1 MHLAALT
8 QPVSTVTNLLIQVC
22 EATGFSI
29 YATSCYEEFS
39 GIGGLGP
46 YWAQLFAKMS
56 LATGDFQAFCAY
68 QFDVCDPP
76 ANIEIDESQ
85 YFSPKPESANV
96 GPEPSGELFN
106 VLHLSDW
113 HLDPRYDIGSE
124 ADCSQYLCCRPY
136 STVCLHRLMFSF
148 MRLSASFYQL
158 WQWTKNAKDLHTV
171 VKLDRVLSHALHL

>member
-29 YATSCYEEFS
+29 YASSCYEEFS

-76 ANIEIDESQ
+76 ANIEIDESL

-96 GPEPSGELFN
+96 RPEPSGESFN

-136 STVCLHRLMFSF
+136 STVSLLDDLSILTSLKAPCIIMISKQYCL
-148 MRLSASFYQL
+148 
-158 WQWTKNAKDLHTV
+158 
-171 VKLDRVLSHALHL
+171 